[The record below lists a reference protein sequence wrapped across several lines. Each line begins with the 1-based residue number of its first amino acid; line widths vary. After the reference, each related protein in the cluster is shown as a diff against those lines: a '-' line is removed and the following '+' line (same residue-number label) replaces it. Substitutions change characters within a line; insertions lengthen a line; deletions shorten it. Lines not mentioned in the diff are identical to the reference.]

1 MGGGFYCASLSTCLA
16 IASSGFL
23 VSHIP
28 GMANPAPR
36 TPCSGACV
44 AVCHSPE
51 RPTQPSAPRVR
62 VRASGLPFFIPLA
75 GSAPLLPSC
84 APTGAACLCG
94 MVVAAPAG
102 GTGIESLP
110 HV

>member
-1 MGGGFYCASLSTCLA
+1 MGGGFHCASLSTWLA

-23 VSHIP
+23 ASHIP

-36 TPCSGACV
+36 TTCSGACV

-62 VRASGLPFFIPLA
+62 VRASGLPLIPLA

-94 MVVAAPAG
+94 MIVAAPAG